1 VTSDIGLSS
10 DAGMSMPNSHVDLI
24 VKVTIQT
31 KLSAFGQS
39 GTGKENKLITVELS
53 VLGSGQRQ
61 QMPKS

>member
-1 VTSDIGLSS
+1 VTSDIGPIS

-31 KLSAFGQS
+31 KLSAFAQTGA
-39 GTGKENKLITVELS
+39 GKENKLITVELS

-61 QMPKS
+61 QMPKF